1 MKCLALALSAGLLI
15 GVAVGCNYS
24 GPEHAKQMELDA
36 KWAGKVKPTY
46 IEIPKDGKI
55 YVVGSQKTAD
65 LINSGGK
72 LSQKVAA
79 FGYGPNGE
87 TVYFEANKDGIE
99 DLLMKEYEQKH
110 PQAKA

>member
-1 MKCLALALSAGLLI
+1 MKCVALALSAGLMIGLI
-15 GVAVGCNYS
+15 GCNYS

-46 IEIPKDGKI
+46 IEIEKDGKI

-65 LINSGGK
+65 MINAGGK
-72 LSQKVAA
+72 LSPKVAA

-99 DLLMKEYEQKH
+99 DFLMMEYAKKH
-110 PQAKA
+110 PEVKK